1 MPVVNLVVIAGNLTR
16 DPELKYLQNGTAVCD
31 LSLALS
37 RKYRDAQGEVK
48 EEVSFID
55 VTAFGKTAE
64 LASQYLAKG
73 RPVLFE
79 GSLKQERWDDKETG
93 QKRSKLKVVAQRMQ
107 FLGGPKDQDGGQA
120 QGQSPAPSNRGAAPQ
135 GAAPQNRG
143 QGAPPRGRPSSPP
156 PQGGTRP
163 APSRPVA
170 PPSQDED
177 MGPPPDDDI
186 PF

>member
-107 FLGGPKDQDGGQA
+107 FLGGPKDQDGEQK
-120 QGQSPAPSNRGAAPQ
+120 QPPANTNRGAAPQ